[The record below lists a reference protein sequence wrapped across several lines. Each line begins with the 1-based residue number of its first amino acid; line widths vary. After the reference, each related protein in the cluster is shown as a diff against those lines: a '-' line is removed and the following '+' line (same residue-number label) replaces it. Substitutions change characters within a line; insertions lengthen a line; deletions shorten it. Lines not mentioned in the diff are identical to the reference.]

1 MDLSSRIKEYGTDLL
16 SAICRGTVIPF
27 VGAGFS
33 RCASDEYSLFP
44 ELADKLNAH
53 LPDPHRVAAD
63 VARSNPLRV
72 MDRVAERQGL
82 DSLHDQI
89 CDSFLP
95 SKDVPG
101 PVHKQLMAFK
111 WPRVYT
117 TNYDQLLENASG
129 PDYIG
134 VTTDE
139 QYYYWKLRWR
149 TMILKLCGDRDL
161 RPTMRATTSRLQPVS
176 LETDCKGLYEDL
188 IWHLDGGSFL
198 FLGYSL
204 SDVFLHFALQ
214 LAKVRAATRGQKVVH
229 QAGFIAVFEEPDE
242 TLSSLMHEHNL
253 HVVRLDRISS
263 NKSKAVAT
271 FLRDAYRYC
280 STNFDDLRWKRVAN
294 RPSAEERRRRH
305 ETSVKNANR
314 LLTITT
320 GGARAKAVLE
330 DQILPMCHE
339 EGWESTIIDLGVP
352 EAKDMSLEDL
362 GLGGEL
368 LRSSECAVFL
378 IDRRVREIEE
388 AVARVLSERCRAVV
402 LYDDPGHLGFYTEQL
417 RRKCFD
423 EPDLGRYV
431 SGHVFIG
438 TIQDRFSR
446 CESYLSEE
454 AWDVVITQ
462 AWIAGELAIRRAY
475 KEARQP
481 DEGRPGQEPAVLR
494 LIRRLV
500 IPSGLGTVSELAMR
514 ALETSWKTRCAVVHH
529 GVIPTQQE
537 AELALSVTRK
547 IASLVTEGDK
557 ALAAYLRPELTT
569 GPRGGDTGG

>member
-1 MDLSSRIKEYGTDLL
+1 MDFSSRIKEYGTDLL

-27 VGAGFS
+27 VGVGFS

-44 ELADKLNAH
+44 ELAENLNAH
-53 LPDPHRVAAD
+53 LPDSHRVAAD
-63 VARSNPLRV
+63 VVRSNPLRV
-72 MDRVAERQGL
+72 MDRAAERHDL

-95 SKDVPG
+95 PKDVPG

-111 WPRVYT
+111 WYRIYT
-117 TNYDQLLENASG
+117 TNYDQLLENAGG

-161 RPTMRATTSRLQPVS
+161 RPTMRATTSRLQPAN
-176 LETDCKGLYEDL
+176 LEKDCKGLYEDL
-188 IWHLDGGSFL
+188 IWHLDGGIFL

-214 LAKVRAATRGQKVVH
+214 LAKVRAATRGQPVH
-229 QAGFIAVFEEPDE
+229 QAGFIVVFEEPDE
-242 TLSSLMHEHNL
+242 TLSGLMQEHNL
-253 HVVRLDRISS
+253 HVVRLDRINS
-263 NKSKAVAT
+263 NKRKAVAT

-280 STNFDDLRWKRVAN
+280 STNFEDLRWKRVAN
-294 RPSAEERRRRH
+294 QPSAEERRRRH
-305 ETSVKNANR
+305 ETSMRNANR
-314 LLTITT
+314 LPIITT

-330 DQILPMCHE
+330 DYILPICQE
-339 EGWESTIIDLGVP
+339 EGWESIIIDLGVP
-352 EAKDMSLEDL
+352 EAQDTSLEDL
-362 GLGGEL
+362 GLSGEL
-368 LRSSECAVFL
+368 LRYSECAVFL
-378 IDRRVREIEE
+378 VDRHAREIEE
-388 AVARVLSERCRAVV
+388 AVTRVLSERCRAVV

-431 SGHVFIG
+431 SGQVFIG
-438 TIQDRFSR
+438 AIQDRFSR
-446 CESYLSEE
+446 CESYLSEG
-454 AWDVVITQ
+454 AWDVVVTQ
-462 AWIAGELAIRRAY
+462 AWVAGELAIRRAY

-481 DEGRPGQEPAVLR
+481 DEGRPGETAVLR

-500 IPSGLGTVSELAMR
+500 VPPGLGTVSELAMG
-514 ALETSWKTRCAVVHH
+514 AIEASWKTRCAVVHH
-529 GVIPTQQE
+529 GRIPTQQE
-537 AELALSVTRK
+537 AELALSVTQK

-569 GPRGGDTGG
+569 GPRVGDTGG